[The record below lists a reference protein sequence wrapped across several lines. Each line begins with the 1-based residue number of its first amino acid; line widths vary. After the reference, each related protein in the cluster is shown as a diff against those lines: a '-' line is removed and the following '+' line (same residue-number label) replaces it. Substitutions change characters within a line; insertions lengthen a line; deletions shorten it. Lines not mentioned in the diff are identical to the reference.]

1 MLLRRAMI
9 VTLGAAIC
17 ALPMDMSRAAPP
29 PPTPMGPGFIAGAYG
44 NRLKVT
50 TFASGLNYPT
60 SMQQYGGGI
69 LVGTT
74 SNGPFLPAG
83 GNTGRLLLLT
93 DTNNDGVADQTA
105 DLTPVGGLS
114 GQITSVRQAGSLLF
128 VTDNADTP
136 SPVISVLQQGA
147 TTTSPFLSVGTIN
160 LGFTSS
166 SWMHSSFGLA
176 VRPTPNQSGKYDLFF
191 NLGSRT
197 NQTSDAGNFATFHGT
212 ANTTGNAVGLTNVAL
227 DPESIYK
234 TTVSFNGTTAAMS
247 TPVKIA
253 AGLRN
258 AAGMAFQSGTG
269 DLYYTDN
276 GIDGSSA
283 SGHPNDKYGN
293 AAYSLDTLHTISA
306 SQIGVSFPNTNF
318 ATDFYDA
325 APASFTKHGNPDAIA
340 RFAPFGPF
348 NASDHN
354 SSPNESEGPN
364 EIAFA
369 PAGFPA
375 GLNNG
380 IFIGFHGQFDKV
392 GAPNTTTGAGN
403 EENPVVFYDL
413 TTGTYWHF
421 IGTQEANIGHLD
433 SLLSTSDALFM
444 SDITDG
450 SLFSAPTNT
459 GAIYKVVAV
468 TPGDYNQDGNVD
480 AADYIVWRKTLG
492 QSGVGL
498 AADGNNNGSIDSG
511 DFDVWRAQFGQ
522 NAGSGAGTGANAPVP
537 EPAMLAMIITV
548 AAGCGFRRRLS
559 AWKFQRLTTSFRER
573 TDPIFCHL
581 RT

>member
-1 MLLRRAMI
+1 MSAQRAMI
-9 VTLGAAIC
+9 VTMGAALC
-17 ALPMDMSRAAPP
+17 VLPMDMAHAAPP
-29 PPTPMGPGFIAGAYG
+29 PTPLGPGFNAGAYVG
-44 NRLKVT
+44 QLRVT

-60 SMQQYGGGI
+60 SMQQYEGGI

-74 SNGPFLPAG
+74 RNGPFLPAG

-105 DLTPVGGLS
+105 DLTPVGGLP
-114 GQITSVRQAGSLLF
+114 GQITAVRQAGNLLF
-128 VTDNADTP
+128 VTDNSDTP

-147 TTTSPFLSVGTIN
+147 TTTSPFISVGTIN
-160 LGFTSS
+160 LSFSS
-166 SWMHSSFGLA
+166 STWMHSSFGLA

-197 NQTSDAGNFATFHGT
+197 NQTSDAGNFATFHAT
-212 ANTTGNAVGLTNVAL
+212 ANTTGSATGLTNAAL

-234 TTVSFNGTTAAMS
+234 TTVSFNGTAATMS
-247 TPVKIA
+247 TPIKIA

-258 AAGMAFQSGTG
+258 AVGMSFQPGTG

-276 GIDGSSA
+276 GIDGASA
-283 SGHPNDKYGN
+283 NGHPNDKYGN
-293 AAYSLDTLHTISA
+293 AADSLDTLHMISA
-306 SQIGVSFPNTNF
+306 SQIGVSLPNTNF

-325 APASFTKHGNPDAIA
+325 APTAFTKHGNPDAIA
-340 RFAPFGPF
+340 HFAPFGPF
-348 NASDHN
+348 DVSDHN
-354 SSPNESEGPN
+354 ASPNESEGPN

-369 PAGFPA
+369 PASFPA

-413 TTGTYWHF
+413 TTSTYWHF
-421 IGTQEANIGHLD
+421 IGTQEPNIGHLD
-433 SLLSTSDALFM
+433 GMLSTPNALFM
-444 SDITDG
+444 SDMADG

-468 TPGDYNQDGNVD
+468 IPGDYNQDGIVD
-480 AADYIVWRKTLG
+480 AADYVVWRDTLG
-492 QSGVGL
+492 QSGAGL
-498 AADGNNNGSIDSG
+498 AADGSNNGSIDLG
-511 DFDVWRAQFGQ
+511 DFEVWRAHFGQ
-522 NAGSGAGTGANAPVP
+522 TAGSGSGATANASVP
-537 EPAMLAMIITV
+537 EPTAPVLLMLATY
-548 AAGCGFRRRLS
+548 GWCLGRRR
-559 AWKFQRLTTSFRER
+559 AA
-573 TDPIFCHL
+573 
-581 RT
+581 

>member
-1 MLLRRAMI
+1 MPSQRAMI
-9 VTLGAAIC
+9 VTLDATLWV
-17 ALPMDMSRAAPP
+17 LPMDMARSAP
-29 PPTPMGPGFIAGAYG
+29 PPTPLGPGFNAGAYIG
-44 NRLKVT
+44 QLRVT

-74 SNGPFLPAG
+74 NNGPFLPAG

-105 DLTPVGGLS
+105 DLTPVGGLP
-114 GQITSVRQAGSLLF
+114 GQITAVRQAGNLLF
-128 VTDNADTP
+128 VTDNSDTP

-147 TTTSPFLSVGTIN
+147 TSSSPFISVGTIN
-160 LGFTSS
+160 LSFSSS

-176 VRPTPNQSGKYDLFF
+176 VRPTPNQSGKYDVFF

-197 NQTSDAGNFATFHGT
+197 NQTSDAGNFVTFHAT
-212 ANTTGNAVGLTNVAL
+212 ANTTGNATGLTNVAL

-258 AAGMAFQSGTG
+258 AVGMAFQPGTG
-269 DLYYTDN
+269 DLYYADN

-283 SGHPNDKYGN
+283 NGHPNDKYGN
-293 AAYSLDTLHTISA
+293 AADSLDTLHTISA

-325 APASFTKHGNPDAIA
+325 APTTFTKRGNPDAIA
-340 RFAPFGPF
+340 HFAPFGPF
-348 NASDHN
+348 DASDHN

-369 PAGFPA
+369 PASFPA
-375 GLNNG
+375 GLNSG

-392 GAPNTTTGAGN
+392 GAPNATTGAGN

-421 IGTQEANIGHLD
+421 IGTQEPNIGHLD
-433 SLLSTSDALFM
+433 GMLSTSDALFM
-444 SDITDG
+444 SDMADG
-450 SLFSAPTNT
+450 SLFSAPTST
-459 GAIYKVVAV
+459 GAIYKVVAIN
-468 TPGDYNQDGNVD
+468 PGDYNQDGIVD
-480 AADYIVWRKTLG
+480 AADYIVWRKTVG
-492 QSGVGL
+492 QSGAGL
-498 AADGNNNGSIDSG
+498 AADGNHNGSIDSG
-511 DFDVWRAQFGQ
+511 DFDVWRAHFGQ
-522 NAGSGAGTGANAPVP
+522 TAGSGAGTMANGSVP
-537 EPAMLAMIITV
+537 EPTALVLLMLAAKGWCLRRGR
-548 AAGCGFRRRLS
+548 AAYQVS
-559 AWKFQRLTTSFRER
+559 AT
-573 TDPIFCHL
+573 H
-581 RT
+581 